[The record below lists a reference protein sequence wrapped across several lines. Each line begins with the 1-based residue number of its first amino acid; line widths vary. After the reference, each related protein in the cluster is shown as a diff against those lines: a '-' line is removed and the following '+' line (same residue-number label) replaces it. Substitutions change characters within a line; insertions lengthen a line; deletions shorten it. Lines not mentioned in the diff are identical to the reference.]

1 MHVTDGVDV
10 VSALAASGTEVAVVG
25 PNIAILGARS
35 GAIGA
40 HIDGRPV
47 SDEPSGPSKERRVA
61 TELPPSR
68 GRFFVGQTV
77 AMTQRYLSRTEV
89 VEWIGVKP
97 GTARLV
103 DTYYPPRRADR
114 HDAWMVAVD
123 YRRLKRGQAVVSGA
137 AGPGDTDQ
145 LTPTQRVSSRHRRD
159 RLSCCPLP
167 LALAP
172 VVTVTMRGAARSIKF
187 IVTAATGIGKDWDR
201 TGEDDFDHRR
211 QCRYWTLVR
220 IGAGRTRPSADS
232 GWSQPRQIGHGPNS
246 GASECN
252 GGGRNTDVRLHVACR
267 SARLGR

>member
-61 TELPPSR
+61 TELQPSC
-68 GRFFVGQTV
+68 GGFLVGQTV

-123 YRRLKRGQAVVSGA
+123 YRRLERLTSGVA
-137 AGPGDTDQ
+137 
-145 LTPTQRVSSRHRRD
+145 
-159 RLSCCPLP
+159 
-167 LALAP
+167 
-172 VVTVTMRGAARSIKF
+172 
-187 IVTAATGIGKDWDR
+187 
-201 TGEDDFDHRR
+201 
-211 QCRYWTLVR
+211 
-220 IGAGRTRPSADS
+220 
-232 GWSQPRQIGHGPNS
+232 
-246 GASECN
+246 
-252 GGGRNTDVRLHVACR
+252 VRLADLSPCWSVSFLPGLAAMR
-267 SARLGR
+267 QERPVGRLDYH

>member
-61 TELPPSR
+61 TELPPSC
-68 GRFFVGQTV
+68 GGFLVGQTV

-103 DTYYPPRRADR
+103 
-114 HDAWMVAVD
+114 AVD

-137 AGPGDTDQ
+137 AGPGNTDQ
-145 LTPTQRVSSRHRRD
+145 LTPTHRVSSRHRRD
-159 RLSCCPLP
+159 RLGCCPLP

-252 GGGRNTDVRLHVACR
+252 GGGRNADVRLHVAGR

>member
-10 VSALAASGTEVAVVG
+10 VSPLAASGTAVAVVG

-47 SDEPSGPSKERRVA
+47 SDESSGPSKERRVA
-61 TELPPSR
+61 TELPPSC
-68 GRFFVGQTV
+68 GGFLVGQTV

-89 VEWIGVKP
+89 AEWIGVKP
-97 GTARLV
+97 GTLGRYLLPA
-103 DTYYPPRRADR
+103 PARRADR
-114 HDAWMVAVD
+114 HDARMVAVD
-123 YRRLKRGQAVVSGA
+123 YRRLKRGQARPWCRGRPAPETLTSSHPLHECVAGTGWALVATARASPAVSA
-137 AGPGDTDQ
+137 
-145 LTPTQRVSSRHRRD
+145 
-159 RLSCCPLP
+159 
-167 LALAP
+167 
-172 VVTVTMRGAARSIKF
+172 TMRGAARSIKF
-187 IVTAATGIGKDWDR
+187 ILTSATGIGKDWDR

-232 GWSQPRQIGHGPNS
+232 GWSQPRQIGRGPNS

-252 GGGRNTDVRLHVACR
+252 GGGRNTDVRLHVAGR